1 MSTKHSVLASALAG
15 VALIV
20 TAGCSSMD
28 RMDRTSSGS
37 TTTTTTPSTTT
48 SSMSTRISARQMCQ
62 EAGGT
67 YSQGQCSPART
78 ALTSKQLC
86 ESRGGTY
93 FDGGDY
99 CEVPPIRSRQ

>member
-1 MSTKHSVLASALAG
+1 MTKQGVLASALTG

-28 RMDRTSSGS
+28 RMDRTS
-37 TTTTTTPSTTT
+37 TTTTPST
-48 SSMSTRISARQMCQ
+48 STRISARQMCQ

-67 YSQGQCSPART
+67 YNQGQCSPART

-86 ESRGGTY
+86 ETRGGTY

-99 CEVPPIRSRQ
+99 CEISPIRTRQ

>member
-1 MSTKHSVLASALAG
+1 MSTKQGVLASALAG

-20 TAGCSSMD
+20 TAGCGSMD
-28 RMDRTSSGS
+28 HRTDS
-37 TTTTTTPSTTT
+37 TTTTTT
-48 SSMSTRISARQMCQ
+48 STRISARQMCQ

-67 YSQGQCSPART
+67 YNQGQCSPART

-99 CEVPPIRSRQ
+99 CEVPPIRTRQ